1 MRTEDIDGVWA
12 SAAANMRTYL
22 ILREKA
28 KAFRS
33 DPRVLAALEASRV
46 AGTSVPTLAPGETYD
61 DLAADVDANFDVEAA
76 GLRGY
81 HYAQLDQL
89 AIEHILGTA

>member
-1 MRTEDIDGVWA
+1 
-12 SAAANMRTYL
+12 
-22 ILREKA
+22 
-28 KAFRS
+28 
-33 DPRVLAALEASRV
+33 
-46 AGTSVPTLAPGETYD
+46 VPTLAPGETYD
-61 DLAADVDANFDVEAA
+61 DLVADVDATFDVEAA